1 MEGFRTVRDNYPHLL
16 VNLEVFSQPAACVDS
31 IIMTWMIQSQAAAF
45 PSSLWLRDML
55 AEGNTPLV
63 QQAAT
68 LSGQMMGHIQGG
80 TNFYV
85 QTTETDMSHCFK
97 RDFDEARQKE
107 CRRCKYEAKAKSMPV
122 PFECSALQILTIV
135 HEAQANQMKRQER
148 DQLVLRATR
157 SNGWLSWRPN
167 LKTGKFERAGDQPW
181 ASDMPEAR
189 ANRHIPQ
196 HWFLERDQ
204 WLNSDGEP
212 DMTALEGDTLE
223 ADHVAAQVEPEFC
236 RWEGCMLDSSIVLD
250 FDVLELGFKNHMAN
264 MHDWL
269 PPRQLRTVKKGN
281 LDDIHARCEQLCKQ
295 SKERWKRS
303 MAAKTDKRRVVNASH
318 HTPPHAMENA
328 PMSVHKRRR
337 LNPIGQKPVENKTGK
352 KWWAMKLMKEKRNK
366 PMKTKKKKTLTK
378 RRKARKLKPKSVAAP
393 VFNKGDMVLV
403 VDERVGQTSYGKKA
417 KVVSVTSTIAFLN
430 FSPDGG
436 SMYVPLNCLKANKFE
451 PSKALKS
458 ITILKNMQKLNILK
472 DMNCQGDAGD
482 QVATS
487 DQSGKQLLHQ
497 SLVAGWSLMKMLM
510 PGCKPG
516 KLEEYIYI

>member
-1 MEGFRTVRDNYPHLL
+1 
-16 VNLEVFSQPAACVDS
+16 
-31 IIMTWMIQSQAAAF
+31 
-45 PSSLWLRDML
+45 
-55 AEGNTPLV
+55 
-63 QQAAT
+63 
-68 LSGQMMGHIQGG
+68 
-80 TNFYV
+80 
-85 QTTETDMSHCFK
+85 
-97 RDFDEARQKE
+97 
-107 CRRCKYEAKAKSMPV
+107 
-122 PFECSALQILTIV
+122 
-135 HEAQANQMKRQER
+135 
-148 DQLVLRATR
+148 
-157 SNGWLSWRPN
+157 
-167 LKTGKFERAGDQPW
+167 
-181 ASDMPEAR
+181 
-189 ANRHIPQ
+189 
-196 HWFLERDQ
+196 
-204 WLNSDGEP
+204 
-212 DMTALEGDTLE
+212 
-223 ADHVAAQVEPEFC
+223 
-236 RWEGCMLDSSIVLD
+236 
-250 FDVLELGFKNHMAN
+250 
-264 MHDWL
+264 
-269 PPRQLRTVKKGN
+269 
-281 LDDIHARCEQLCKQ
+281 
-295 SKERWKRS
+295 
-303 MAAKTDKRRVVNASH
+303 
-318 HTPPHAMENA
+318 
-328 PMSVHKRRR
+328 MSVHKRRR

-436 SMYVPLNCLKANKFE
+436 SMSVPLNCLKANKFE

-516 KLEEYIYI
+516 KLEEYIYINIYIYIYTYVCICTCIHVYTYTYIYIYIYMCTLVHICIIIHIWMHVYIYTMYMYIDMCTPTYLSIYVHMYTYTYVYT